1 MAFQRDAS
9 NNVLAFAEAEDI
21 FNLDQRLFEANE
33 ISFANSGTAAT
44 TQNEYLDILCQKL
57 YFCK

>member
-33 ISFANSGTAAT
+33 I
-44 TQNEYLDILCQKL
+44 
-57 YFCK
+57 